1 MFDSIKHHGAE
12 VESSGRYTIAAV
24 SRAIGLIDAFLQPP
38 HQFGLT
44 ELSKATGQSK
54 NQTFR
59 MLQTLVGGNVVV
71 MDPDTKRYSLGYR
84 VLEWGV
90 MAHKGSPLAVAASPV
105 LDRLVEEV
113 GETIVLTAR
122 GTDLACI
129 CVDKRESGTHA
140 LQITARVGRRI
151 PFHAGAGSKCIF
163 AHSSPEFVQEY
174 LEATSPLERYTEK
187 TVTDPNTLIAE
198 LEQIREQGFS
208 ISDEDIDPGA
218 CSIAAPIM
226 DHTGHVVAAVSIASP
241 KTRFTEEEIEVR
253 KQAVTAAARDISQQM
268 MHLF

>member
-1 MFDSIKHHGAE
+1 M
-12 VESSGRYTIAAV
+12 ESAGRKYTVAAV
-24 SRAIGLIDAFLQPP
+24 TRAIDLIDAFMQPP

-59 MLQTLVGGNVVV
+59 LLQTLIDENVVV
-71 MDPDTKRYSLGYR
+71 MDPNTKRYTLGYR

-105 LDRLVEEV
+105 LDRLVEDV

-122 GTDLACI
+122 GSDLACI

-163 AHSSPEFVQEY
+163 AHSSEEFIQEY
-174 LEATSPLERYTEK
+174 LEAASPLERYTESTIVEPDK
-187 TVTDPNTLIAE
+187 ILEE
-198 LEQIREQGFS
+198 LERIRHQGFS

-218 CSIAAPIM
+218 CSIAAPIT
-226 DHTGHVVAAVSIASP
+226 DHTGSVVAAVSIASP
-241 KTRFTEEEIEVR
+241 KTRFTEEDIKVR
-253 KQAVTAAARDISQQM
+253 QKAVKDAARDISQQM

>member
-1 MFDSIKHHGAE
+1 MQTAG
-12 VESSGRYTIAAV
+12 GRYTVAAV
-24 SRAIGLIDAFLQPP
+24 TRAIDLIDAFLQPP

-59 MLQTLVGGNVVV
+59 LLQTLADENVVV
-71 MDPDTKRYSLGYR
+71 MDPDTKRYSLSYR

-122 GTDLACI
+122 ASDFGCI

-151 PFHAGAGSKCIF
+151 PFHAGAGSKCIL
-163 AHSSPEFVQEY
+163 AYSSPEFVHHF
-174 LEATSPLERYTEK
+174 LETETPLERYTDK
-187 TVTDPNTLIAE
+187 TITDPDE
-198 LEQIREQGFS
+198 LLEELGRIRQWGYS
-208 ISDEDIDPGA
+208 ISDEDFDLGA
-218 CSIAAPIM
+218 CSLAAPIT
-226 DHTGHVVAAVSIASP
+226 DHTGTVVAAVSIASP
-241 KTRFTEEEIEVR
+241 KTRFMEEDIEVR
-253 KQAVTAAARDISQQM
+253 QKAVKEVARAISQQM

>member
-1 MFDSIKHHGAE
+1 M
-12 VESSGRYTIAAV
+12 ESAGRRYTVAAV
-24 SRAIGLIDAFLQPP
+24 TRAIDLIDAFLQPP

-59 MLQTLVGGNVVV
+59 LLQTLADENVVV
-71 MDPDTKRYSLGYR
+71 MDPDTKRYTLGYR
-84 VLEWGV
+84 VLEWGA

-122 GTDLACI
+122 ASDYGCI

-151 PFHAGAGSKCIF
+151 PFHAGAGSKCIL
-163 AHSSPEFVQEY
+163 AHSAPEFVHHF
-174 LEATSPLERYTEK
+174 LETETPLERYTER
-187 TVTDPNTLIAE
+187 TTTDPRQLLEE
-198 LEQIREQGFS
+198 LERIRQQGFS

-218 CSIAAPIM
+218 CSIAAPIT
-226 DHTGHVVAAVSIASP
+226 DHTGNVVAAVSIASP
-241 KTRFTEEEIEVR
+241 KTRFTKEDITLRQE
-253 KQAVTAAARDISQQM
+253 AVKDAAREISRQM

>member
-1 MFDSIKHHGAE
+1 M
-12 VESSGRYTIAAV
+12 ESSASRYTVAAV
-24 SRAIGLIDAFLQPP
+24 TRAIELIDAFMQPP
-38 HQFGLT
+38 HRFGLT
-44 ELSKATGQSK
+44 ELSKAAGQSK

-59 MLQTLVGGNVVV
+59 LLQTLADENVVV

-84 VLEWGV
+84 ILEWGV

-105 LDRLVEEV
+105 LDRLAEEV

-122 GTDLACI
+122 GSDLSCI
-129 CVDKRESGTHA
+129 CVDKRESETHA

-163 AHSSPEFVQEY
+163 AHSCPEFIQEY
-174 LEATSPLERYTEK
+174 LKAASPLERYTDR
-187 TVTDPNTLIAE
+187 TITDPEALLRE
-198 LEQIREQGFS
+198 LESIRQQGFS

-218 CSIAAPIM
+218 SSIAAPIT
-226 DHTGHVVAAVSIASP
+226 DHTGNVIAAVSIASP
-241 KTRFTEEEIEVR
+241 ATRFTEEDIQVR
-253 KQAVTAAARDISQQM
+253 QKAVKEAARDISQQM

>member
-1 MFDSIKHHGAE
+1 M
-12 VESSGRYTIAAV
+12 ESAGRRYTVAAV
-24 SRAIGLIDAFLQPP
+24 ARAIDLIDAFMQPP

-44 ELSKATGQSK
+44 ELSKATRQSK

-59 MLQTLVGGNVVV
+59 LLQTLADENVVV
-71 MDPDTKRYSLGYR
+71 MDPNTKRYTLGYR

-105 LDRLVEEV
+105 LDRLVEDV

-122 GTDLACI
+122 GSDLACI

-151 PFHAGAGSKCIF
+151 PFHAGAGSKCILAF
-163 AHSSPEFVQEY
+163 SSPEFIREY
-174 LEATSPLERYTEK
+174 LDAASPLERYTER
-187 TVTDPNTLIAE
+187 TITDPGKLLEE
-198 LEQIREQGFS
+198 LELIRHQGFS
-208 ISDEDIDPGA
+208 ISDEDIDLGA
-218 CSIAAPIM
+218 CSISAPIT
-226 DHTGHVVAAVSIASP
+226 DHTGAVVAAISIASP
-241 KTRFTEEEIEVR
+241 KTRFSEEDIEMRKMAVQDTAKEISR
-253 KQAVTAAARDISQQM
+253 QM

>member
-1 MFDSIKHHGAE
+1 ME
-12 VESSGRYTIAAV
+12 TVGRKYTVAAV
-24 SRAIGLIDAFLQPP
+24 TRAINLVDAFMQPP
-38 HQFGLT
+38 HQFGVT

-59 MLQTLVGGNVVV
+59 LLQTLADENVVV
-71 MDPDTKRYSLGYR
+71 MDPNTKRYSLAYR

-122 GTDLACI
+122 GSDLACI

-163 AHSSPEFVQEY
+163 AYSSPEFIREY
-174 LEATSPLERYTEK
+174 LETASPLEAFTER
-187 TVTDPNTLIAE
+187 TVTDPDE
-198 LEQIREQGFS
+198 LLEELRQIQRQGFS

-218 CSIAAPIM
+218 CSIAAPII
-226 DHTGHVVAAVSIASP
+226 DHTGQVVAAVSIASP
-241 KTRFTEEEIEVR
+241 NTRFTEEDVEMR
-253 KQAVTAAARDISQQM
+253 RRAVKDAAKDISQQM